1 MTDSFLM
8 LYPEV
13 LAVLCVQVILS
24 YIIDTFSNGCISFSV
39 NEFGDSFV
47 RRMMDALVSKIFLL
61 CRTPSTKPNTETL
74 FGGGLLQIIN
84 KIIFRTIW
92 YGVSG

>member
-24 YIIDTFSNGCISFSV
+24 YIIETFSNGCISFSV

-47 RRMMDALVSKIFLL
+47 RRMMDALVSKIFCKESLPRFYL
-61 CRTPSTKPNTETL
+61 RDNIQKAL
-74 FGGGLLQIIN
+74 
-84 KIIFRTIW
+84 
-92 YGVSG
+92 